1 MASNVIKGSNV
12 VFAVRFTD
20 ELSAEQT
27 LRVLNQTA
35 GSRSKERDE
44 IELNTK
50 DIEGSDYGKKTESIS
65 FEGLITK
72 DDGALEYLESCI
84 DDAKY
89 AEILEVNLETKLA
102 KVGSYMV
109 ASLEYDY
116 SDDESATYSFEATLS
131 GDVTEETLTTV
142 PVGDTLSAPIA

>member
-72 DDGALEYLESCI
+72 GDGALEYLESCI

-102 KVGSYMV
+102 KVGLYMV

>member
-50 DIEGSDYGKKTESIS
+50 DIEGSDYGKKTETIS

-72 DDGALEYLESCI
+72 DDGALAYLESCV
-84 DDAKY
+84 DDALY
-89 AEILEVNLETKLA
+89 AEILEINLETKLA
-102 KVGSYMV
+102 KVGTYMIS
-109 ASLEYDY
+109 SLEYDY
-116 SDDESATYSFEATLS
+116 SDDESATYSFEAKLS
-131 GDVTEETLTTV
+131 GVTAEETLVAV
-142 PVGDTLSAPIA
+142 PAGDTLTPAI

>member
-44 IELNTK
+44 IEINTK
-50 DIEGSDYGKKTESIS
+50 DIEGSDYGRKTETIS
-65 FEGLITK
+65 FEGLITT
-72 DDGALEYLESCI
+72 DDGALAYLESCV
-84 DDAKY
+84 DDALY
-89 AEILEVNLETKLA
+89 AEILEINIETKLA
-102 KVGSYMV
+102 KVGTYMV
-109 ASLEYDY
+109 SSLEYDY
-116 SDDESATYSFEATLS
+116 SDDESATYSFEAKLS
-131 GDVTEETLTTV
+131 GVTAEETLVTV
-142 PVGDTLSAPIA
+142 PVGDTLTPAV

>member
-44 IELNTK
+44 IEINTK
-50 DIEGSDYGKKTESIS
+50 DIEGSDYGRKTETIS
-65 FEGLITK
+65 FEGLITT
-72 DDGALEYLESCI
+72 DDGALAHLESCV
-84 DDAKY
+84 DDALY
-89 AEILEVNLETKLA
+89 AEILEINIETKLA
-102 KVGSYMV
+102 KVGTYMV
-109 ASLEYDY
+109 SSLEYDY
-116 SDDESATYSFEATLS
+116 SDDESATYSFEAKLS
-131 GDVTEETLTTV
+131 GVTAEETLVAV
-142 PVGDTLSAPIA
+142 PVGDTLTPAV